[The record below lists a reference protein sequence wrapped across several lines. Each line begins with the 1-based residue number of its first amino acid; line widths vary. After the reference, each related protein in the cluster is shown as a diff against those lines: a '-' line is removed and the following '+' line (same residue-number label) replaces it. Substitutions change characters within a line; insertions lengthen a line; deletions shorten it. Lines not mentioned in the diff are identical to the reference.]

1 MDKGKSC
8 AVLLTDM
15 SKAFDWISYD
25 FLTAQLEA
33 YGFSYEV
40 LKVTYNFL
48 TDRKNRTKGN
58 DSFSD
63 VIDLL
68 LVVPQGSILGPL
80 LFNIYICDLF
90 FFIEEI
96 MLLARLMTQLHIQNV
111 KIVLENIEISFQLV
125 VFELSKANP
134 DKSQLLLT

>member
-1 MDKGKSC
+1 MEKGKSC
-8 AVLLTDM
+8 ADM

-40 LKVTYNFL
+40 LKVTYNYL
-48 TDRKNRTKGN
+48 TDRKNRNKGN

-63 VIDLL
+63 FIDLL

-80 LFNIYICDLF
+80 LFNIYICNLF
-90 FFIEEI
+90 FFIEED
-96 MLLARLMTQLHIQNV
+96 NV
-111 KIVLENIEISFQLV
+111 TS
-125 VFELSKANP
+125 
-134 DKSQLLLT
+134 

>member
-40 LKVTYNFL
+40 LKVTYNYL

-125 VFELSKANP
+125 VFELSK
-134 DKSQLLLT
+134 S

>member
-15 SKAFDWISYD
+15 SKAFDLISYD

-40 LKVTYNFL
+40 LKVTYNYL

-63 VIDLL
+63 FIDLL

-90 FFIEEI
+90 FFIEED
-96 MLLARLMTQLHIQNV
+96 NV
-111 KIVLENIEISFQLV
+111 TS
-125 VFELSKANP
+125 
-134 DKSQLLLT
+134 